1 MIESTNLKM
10 LRNLEAFQVF
20 SDILAFLQE
29 EESVEEPLKGL
40 CDTFAAR
47 LSDYDTA
54 LVPERRS
61 RYTAELARLDS
72 QRDYVFRSFTT
83 QLKLYQTSFDAAQV
97 KAAEALLAL
106 IDKYGRNIP
115 AMPYRQE
122 TGAIKNLLQDLELE
136 ANAAHIQTL
145 FAAHWVSAL
154 RTANDQ
160 FEQMMLTRSDAA
172 SEAAAGGAKAAREAV
187 QAAFEKL
194 CGMINALAI
203 VNGDAAYK
211 HTIERINQLVTE
223 SHNVVAR
230 RSSRKKS
237 DETSDP
243 DSPDSSADAPD
254 IPTPSPVEE

>member
-1 MIESTNLKM
+1 M
-10 LRNLEAFQVF
+10 
-20 SDILAFLQE
+20 
-29 EESVEEPLKGL
+29 
-40 CDTFAAR
+40 
-47 LSDYDTA
+47 
-54 LVPERRS
+54 
-61 RYTAELARLDS
+61 
-72 QRDYVFRSFTT
+72 
-83 QLKLYQTSFDAAQV
+83 
-97 KAAEALLAL
+97 

-211 HTIERINQLVTE
+211 HTIDRINQLVTE

>member
-29 EESVEEPLKGL
+29 EESVEEPLQGL
-40 CDTFAAR
+40 CDAFAAR

-61 RYTAELARLDS
+61 RYTAELARLDG
-72 QRDYVFRSFTT
+72 QRDYVFRSLIAH
-83 QLKLYQTSFDAAQV
+83 LKLYLSSFDAVQV

-106 IDKYGRNIP
+106 ADKYGRNIP

-122 TGAIKNLLQDLELE
+122 TGAIKNLLQDLDLE
-136 ANAAHIQTL
+136 ANAAHTQTL
-145 FAAHWVSAL
+145 FAGHWVSAL
-154 RTANDQ
+154 RTANEQ

-172 SEAAAGGAKAAREAV
+172 SEAEAGGAKAAREAV

-211 HTIERINQLVTE
+211 HTIDRINQLVSE
-223 SHNVVAR
+223 SHNVAAR
-230 RSSRKKS
+230 RRFRKKS
-237 DETSDP
+237 NDVTI
-243 DSPDSSADAPD
+243 PDSSADIPD
-254 IPTPSPVEE
+254 TPDSLPVEE